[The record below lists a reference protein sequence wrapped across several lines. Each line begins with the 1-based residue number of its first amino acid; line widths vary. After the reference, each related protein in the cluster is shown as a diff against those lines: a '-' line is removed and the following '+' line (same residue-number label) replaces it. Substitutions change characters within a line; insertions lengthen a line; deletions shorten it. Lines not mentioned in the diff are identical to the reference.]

1 MPLWELIENILE
13 SILLHKLLY
22 FCLSIQLVLP
32 QRLSAVSKWKRQTH
46 VAVFFFFFWA
56 AWVKPGK
63 TESEKKFSWA
73 WRRGKERTPVSHCP
87 FNLADSLF
95 VPAVAPGTVNPP
107 TCQLH
112 RDVLLVKWNL
122 FCHFFSDIG
131 TQWTSLSLVV
141 LYFPSL
147 CCSVMCLCPVGIHSA
162 LTRSADFFFLCAVKW
177 SSVGCFLFFCFF
189 GGKGNVGVTTWQQPI
204 FFFHSLP
211 SHPAS
216 LLCVGAHGGCTL
228 SVCLSACLPA
238 CLGVWLHP
246 LFCPSWVWVKTYILL
261 KEIRYTEKEY
271 EIDWLKSKLYKAE

>member
-22 FCLSIQLVLP
+22 FSLSIQLVLP

-177 SSVGCFLFFCFF
+177 SSVGCFLFFLFF
-189 GGKGNVGVTTWQQPI
+189 WGIGECRGDNLAATY
-204 FFFHSLP
+204 FFLSLSSISSSLTFVCGSTRWLHS
-211 SHPAS
+211 
-216 LLCVGAHGGCTL
+216 VRL
-228 SVCLSACLPA
+228 SVCLPA
-238 CLGVWLHP
+238 CLPGSLTSP
-246 LFCPSWVWVKTYILL
+246 TLL
-261 KEIRYTEKEY
+261 SVMSLGKNIYPTEGN
-271 EIDWLKSKLYKAE
+271 